1 MNKCLKQLGAPVNL
15 IQVLSSPS
23 TEMTQSLMRS
33 VDLIIA
39 TGGSKMVKAAYSSGK
54 PAHGVGPGN
63 VQVILDKGI
72 DYRIAAR
79 QIIAGRKF
87 DNGIICSGEQFVHLP
102 KEQELEILSA
112 FTEEG
117 AHLIEDHNEIARL
130 KDTLFPEG
138 GLNKTMIGQSIET
151 ITQAASIDINLN
163 TKVLLVR
170 ASMDQGDPFRREKL
184 FPVLAFEP
192 YQSLDEAIDHANLNL
207 NIEGKGHTSVIHSNR
222 VSMIE
227 QTSMKLVTSRIVV
240 NQTSAL
246 SAGGSFLN
254 GFAPSTTLGCGSWG
268 NNSLSENLDF
278 HHLINVQ
285 RIGMPLKT
293 RIPSPEEIW
302 SFGD

>member
-1 MNKCLKQLGAPVNL
+1 
-15 IQVLSSPS
+15 
-23 TEMTQSLMRS
+23 
-33 VDLIIA
+33 
-39 TGGSKMVKAAYSSGK
+39 
-54 PAHGVGPGN
+54 
-63 VQVILDKGI
+63 
-72 DYRIAAR
+72 
-79 QIIAGRKF
+79 
-87 DNGIICSGEQFVHLP
+87 
-102 KEQELEILSA
+102 
-112 FTEEG
+112 
-117 AHLIEDHNEIARL
+117 
-130 KDTLFPEG
+130 
-138 GLNKTMIGQSIET
+138 
-151 ITQAASIDINLN
+151 
-163 TKVLLVR
+163 
-170 ASMDQGDPFRREKL
+170 MDQGDPFRREKL